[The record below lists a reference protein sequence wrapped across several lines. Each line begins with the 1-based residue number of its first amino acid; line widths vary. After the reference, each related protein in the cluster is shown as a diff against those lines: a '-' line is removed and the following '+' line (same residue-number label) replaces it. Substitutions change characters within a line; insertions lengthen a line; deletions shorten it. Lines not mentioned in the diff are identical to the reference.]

1 MDAAGLG
8 SMPKQELHP
17 HQSQARASQIITR
30 AKHAADAE
38 PYLLA
43 LALALSGSAFPL
55 VPSCVV
61 LRRFTAFSST
71 QRRRHRRDDGRLD
84 HPLQVWRAG
93 DRGDR
98 RNERALQ
105 KRWKCVIQ
113 AT

>member
-17 HQSQARASQIITR
+17 HQSQAHASQFITR
-30 AKHAADAE
+30 AKHAANAE

-43 LALALSGSAFPL
+43 LALSASAFPL
-55 VPSCVV
+55 VPSCFA
-61 LRRFTAFSST
+61 LCRFTAFSST
-71 QRRRHRRDDGRLD
+71 QRRDDGRLD

-105 KRWKCVIQ
+105 LRWKCVIQ